1 MKIWLISDTHFG
13 KYAID
18 SDKWLNIM
26 TTYFYD
32 FFIPTLKK
40 HKKDGDILFFLGDLY
55 DNRTSINIKV
65 INTVVKLFEDLSQII
80 DIHIILGNHDNFNM
94 LDTDINSIC
103 TIRNIKNITIYD
115 KPQQININN
124 TSVAIMPWI
133 YGKNNEIEILKKYK
147 GSDLLLCHS
156 DLNGCRTQLYPT
168 RPTNKNILDI
178 NDFSGYNKVYSG
190 HIHIVQEINNF
201 TFVGCPY
208 HLDRNDYGNKKG
220 IFVYDTKTKNDIFI
234 ENNYSPEFKK
244 IKILKETDFDILKNE
259 LQTNNFIDLEISN
272 NLLLNSPHLRLELD
286 KLTNKYKIENLEFIN
301 DIVKDIKP
309 RLSNITLKN
318 KSIKDISHEWI
329 DSITIND
336 DTDLFTEIELKNKMK
351 LTIENC
357 FNLIENK

>member
-26 TTYFYD
+26 TSYFYD

-40 HKKDGDILFFLGDLY
+40 HKKPGDILFFLGDLY

-65 INTVVKLFEDLSQII
+65 INTVVKLFEDLSEII
-80 DIHIILGNHDNFNM
+80 DIHMILGNHDNFNM
-94 LDTDINSIC
+94 IDTDINSIC
-103 TIRNIKNITIYD
+103 TIRNIKNITIYEQ
-115 KPQQININN
+115 PNQIIFDGLKI
-124 TSVAIMPWI
+124 AIMPWI
-133 YGKNNEIEILKKYK
+133 YGKDNEIKILEKYS
-147 GSDLLLCHS
+147 GSDLLFCHS

-168 RPTNKNILDI
+168 RPLSKRILDI
-178 NDFSGYNKVYSG
+178 TDFKGYGKVYSG

-208 HLDRNDYGNKKG
+208 HLDRNDYENVKG
-220 IFVYDTKTKNDIFI
+220 IFVYDTKKKTDFFI
-234 ENNYSPEFKK
+234 ENNFSPEFKK
-244 IKILKETDFDILKNE
+244 IKILKDSDFDILKKE
-259 LQTNNFIDLEISN
+259 LETNNFIDLQISN

-301 DIVKDIKP
+301 DIVKEIKP
-309 RLSNITLKN
+309 RLQSNTLKN

-329 DSITIND
+329 DAIKIN
-336 DTDLFTEIELKNKMK
+336 ELRFK
-351 LTIENC
+351 
-357 FNLIENK
+357 